1 MKRALATEPARNY
14 QLLTRRA
21 IVRPAAKARGGAP
34 PWAKR
39 LQEPEHGAILISW
52 HGEPAQRDAAMK
64 RFLQTGGQ
72 PPAGVTLLG
81 RWHAIGTVKGVAV
94 AECDDPALIGKWAL
108 EWNDLFEMDVSA
120 ALDDAQMGPLL
131 AAQAAR

>member
-1 MKRALATEPARNY
+1 MLF
-14 QLLTRRA
+14 
-21 IVRPAAKARGGAP
+21 
-34 PWAKR
+34 
-39 LQEPEHGAILISW
+39 LISW

-81 RWHAIGTVKGVAV
+81 RWHAIGAVKGDAI
-94 AECDDPALIGKWAL
+94 AECDDAALIGKRAL